1 MADTAAGEPDGHDV
15 LRLILAKVE
24 RFEDVLSAIVRSQ
37 EREVADREHDVGR
50 ERRRRRWSLVVVA
63 VFAAAIVL
71 LGAVQVRVIRDERA
85 HDAERA
91 CVSGNASREVVRT
104 SIDRVFVLI
113 GQVSPSRSHAVIDGL
128 RRQIDAD
135 LAAHLPVRD
144 C

>member
-1 MADTAAGEPDGHDV
+1 MADTAAGPPNDADL

-24 RFEDVLSAIVRSQ
+24 RFEDVMSGILRGL
-37 EREVADREHDVGR
+37 EREVDDRKADVRS
-50 ERRRRRWSLVVVA
+50 ERRRRRWGLVVVA
-63 VFAAAIVL
+63 VFAAAL
-71 LGAVQVRVIRDERA
+71 LALGAVQVRVMRDQRA
-85 HDAERA
+85 HDVHQECLAA
-91 CVSGNASREVVRT
+91 NSSREAIRQ
-104 SIDRVFVLI
+104 SISRVFVLI